1 MKEDGKRVCNFSEKN
16 DMTNYQI
23 SKLDYYVNITAN
35 SFDMTDNCTI
45 APSTS
50 YKPWIPIV
58 KSDRSG
64 HMKWQKYH
72 P

>member
-50 YKPWIPIV
+50 HKP
-58 KSDRSG
+58 
-64 HMKWQKYH
+64 
-72 P
+72 